1 MKLREPYAVLQN
13 LVWIHCCFKWC
24 QMYLP
29 KECLCPRQEVVNN
42 HQHLPLPLL
51 WNDPNL
57 KSGPESF
64 CLNLFLV
71 PSCQDRGLKHLQGE
85 MKPCFY
91 CQKSQASS
99 LHLPSSYFLCCSS
112 STVAIP
118 SFIWLWSQTFVTAF
132 IFVNVLLFS
141 CVSFLMQRSMFLFS
155 CISLTLHCT
164 ISTRLHF
171 SEGAGPSPYPSSTRS
186 TKVSLQPKTQIVGS
200 IVRSQI
206 WTESAAI
213 LEDVIATA
221 EAEDFILCCVIVIC
235 G

>member
-1 MKLREPYAVLQN
+1 MKLSEPYAVLQI
-13 LVWIHCCFKWC
+13 LVQIHCCFKWC
-24 QMYLP
+24 QMYLA
-29 KECLCPRQEVVNN
+29 KECLCPREEVVNN

-51 WNDPNL
+51 WSDPNL

-64 CLNLFLV
+64 RLNLFLM
-71 PSCQDRGLKHLQGE
+71 PSCQDHGLKHLQGE

-99 LHLPSSYFLCCSS
+99 LHLPTSSCPLLFLFNSGHTKLHMAVVLDFCNCR
-112 STVAIP
+112 V
-118 SFIWLWSQTFVTAF
+118 
-132 IFVNVLLFS
+132 FVNVLLFS
-141 CVSFLMQRSMFLFS
+141 CVSFLMQRSLFLFS

-186 TKVSLQPKTQIVGS
+186 TKLSLQPKTQIVGS

-221 EAEDFILCCVIVIC
+221 EAEDFILWCVIVIC